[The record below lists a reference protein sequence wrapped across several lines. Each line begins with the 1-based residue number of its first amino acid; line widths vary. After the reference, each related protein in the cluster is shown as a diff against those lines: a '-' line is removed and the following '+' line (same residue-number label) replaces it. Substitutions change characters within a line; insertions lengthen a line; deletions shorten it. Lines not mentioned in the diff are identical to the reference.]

1 MIGVMWVLFG
11 ALVFALT
18 SSRSETYSEAE
29 LVSLYFNTNFV
40 VYFFIQVSA
49 MLMLLAT
56 ITTSEIYQWRV
67 RASESLLSP
76 VMKRLAKTERLRRMQ
91 VQMLQ
96 ERVALLE
103 EVRRFTISSYFS
115 LSIASCAGNGE
126 EDRDGLAGAK

>member
-11 ALVFALT
+11 AVVFALT
-18 SSRSETYSEAE
+18 SSRSETYSESE

-67 RASESLLSP
+67 KASESLLSP
-76 VMKRLAKTERLRRMQ
+76 VMKRLAKTERLRRLQ

-103 EVRRFTISSYFS
+103 QVRR
-115 LSIASCAGNGE
+115 
-126 EDRDGLAGAK
+126 